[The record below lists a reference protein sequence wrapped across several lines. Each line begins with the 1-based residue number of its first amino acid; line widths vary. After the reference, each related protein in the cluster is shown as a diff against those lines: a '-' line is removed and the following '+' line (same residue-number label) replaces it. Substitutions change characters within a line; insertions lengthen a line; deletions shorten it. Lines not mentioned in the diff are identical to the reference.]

1 MALSL
6 ASVGQ
11 KITAA
16 FMNLIV
22 AEVNKQGHTAI
33 IPTSVAGTGVTVGA
47 SGKVSFTAS
56 TSISLNG
63 IFTSTYDHY
72 KVEIYTT
79 ASSTAVLRVVLRSA
93 GTDATAANYDYTLLY
108 ANSATPGSATVAAN
122 ANWALNASIS
132 STVMKHNLE
141 LTNPFLAS
149 MTTAIG
155 RSVAYASAVAPL
167 IGNFGGG
174 HRLSTSYDGLTFT
187 TSTGSLTG
195 TIRVYGYNDLD

>member
-6 ASVGQ
+6 ATVGA

-79 ASSTAVLRVVLRSA
+79 AASTAVLRVVLRSA

-108 ANSATPGSATVAAN
+108 ANSGSPSSATVAAN
-122 ANWALNASIS
+122 ANWTLNASIS

-187 TSTGSLTG
+187 ASTGSLTG
-195 TIRVYGYNDLD
+195 TIRVYGYNNN

>member
-6 ASVGQ
+6 ATVGA

-22 AEVNKQGHTAI
+22 AEVNKQGHTAV

-79 ASSTAVLRVVLRSA
+79 AASTAVLRVVLRSA

-122 ANWALNASIS
+122 ANWTLNASIS

-195 TIRVYGYNDLD
+195 TIRVYGYNNN

>member
-1 MALSL
+1 
-6 ASVGQ
+6 
-11 KITAA
+11 
-16 FMNLIV
+16 
-22 AEVNKQGHTAI
+22 
-33 IPTSVAGTGVTVGA
+33 
-47 SGKVSFTAS
+47 
-56 TSISLNG
+56 
-63 IFTSTYDHY
+63 
-72 KVEIYTT
+72 
-79 ASSTAVLRVVLRSA
+79 
-93 GTDATAANYDYTLLY
+93 
-108 ANSATPGSATVAAN
+108 
-122 ANWALNASIS
+122 
-132 STVMKHNLE
+132 

>member
-6 ASVGQ
+6 ATVGA

-108 ANSATPGSATVAAN
+108 ANSGTPGSATVAAN
-122 ANWALNASIS
+122 AYWTLNASIS
-132 STVMKHNLE
+132 STMMKHNLE

-195 TIRVYGYNDLD
+195 TIRVYGYNNN

>member
-6 ASVGQ
+6 ATVGA

-108 ANSATPGSATVAAN
+108 ANSGTPGSATVAAN

>member
-93 GTDATAANYDYTLLY
+93 GTDATAANYDYTLLF
-108 ANSATPGSATVAAN
+108 ANSATPGSATGAAN
-122 ANWALNASIS
+122 AYWTLNASIS
-132 STVMKHNLE
+132 STMMKHNLE

-149 MTTAIG
+149 PTTAFG
-155 RSVAYASAVAPL
+155 QSVAYATGGVAPL
-167 IGNFGGG
+167 VGSFGGG

-195 TIRVYGYNDLD
+195 TIRVYGYNNN

>member
-6 ASVGQ
+6 ATVGG

-108 ANSATPGSATVAAN
+108 ANSGSPSSATVAAN
-122 ANWALNASIS
+122 ANWTLNASIS

-187 TSTGSLTG
+187 ASTGSLTG
-195 TIRVYGYNDLD
+195 TIRVYGYNNN

>member
-22 AEVNKQGHTAI
+22 AEVNKHGHTAI

-108 ANSATPGSATVAAN
+108 ANSGTPGATTVAAN
-122 ANWALNASIS
+122 AYWTLNAAIL

-187 TSTGSLTG
+187 ASTGSLTG
-195 TIRVYGYNDLD
+195 TIRVYGYNNN

>member
-6 ASVGQ
+6 ATVGA

-79 ASSTAVLRVVLRSA
+79 AASTAVLRVVLRSA

-122 ANWALNASIS
+122 ANWTLNASIS

-195 TIRVYGYNDLD
+195 TIRVYGYNNN

>member
-22 AEVNKQGHTAI
+22 AEVNKQGHTAV
-33 IPTSVAGTGVTVGA
+33 IPTSVAGTGVKVGA

-79 ASSTAVLRVVLRSA
+79 AASTAVLRVVLRSA

-108 ANSATPGSATVAAN
+108 ANSGTPGAATVAAN
-122 ANWALNASIS
+122 ANWTLNASIS

-149 MTTAIG
+149 MTTAVG

-187 TSTGSLTG
+187 ASTGSLTG
-195 TIRVYGYNDLD
+195 TIRVYGYNNN

>member
-6 ASVGQ
+6 ATVGA
-11 KITAA
+11 KITATFINA
-16 FMNLIV
+16 IIGQVNL
-22 AEVNKQGHTAI
+22 QGYTAV

-93 GTDATAANYDYTLLY
+93 GTDSTAANYDYTLLY

-122 ANWALNASIS
+122 AYWTLNASIS
-132 STVMKHNLE
+132 STMMKHNLE

-149 MTTAIG
+149 PTTAFG

-167 IGNFGGG
+167 VGSFGGG

-195 TIRVYGYNDLD
+195 TIRVYGYNNN

>member
-6 ASVGQ
+6 ATVGA

-22 AEVNKQGHTAI
+22 AEDNKQGHTAI

-79 ASSTAVLRVVLRSA
+79 AASTAVLRVVLRSA

-108 ANSATPGSATVAAN
+108 ANSGSPGSATVAAN
-122 ANWALNASIS
+122 ANWTLNASIS

-195 TIRVYGYNDLD
+195 TIRVYGYNNN

>member
-6 ASVGQ
+6 ATVGA

-22 AEVNKQGHTAI
+22 AEVNKQGHTAV

-122 ANWALNASIS
+122 ANWTLNASIS
-132 STVMKHNLE
+132 STMMKHNLE

-195 TIRVYGYNDLD
+195 TIRVYGYNNN

>member
-6 ASVGQ
+6 ATVGA
-11 KITAA
+11 KITATFINA
-16 FMNLIV
+16 IIGQVNL
-22 AEVNKQGHTAI
+22 QGYTAV

-108 ANSATPGSATVAAN
+108 ANSGSPGSATVAAN
-122 ANWALNASIS
+122 ANWTLNASIS

-195 TIRVYGYNDLD
+195 TIRVYGYNKN

>member
-6 ASVGQ
+6 ATVGA

-108 ANSATPGSATVAAN
+108 ANSGTPGSSTVAAN
-122 ANWALNASIS
+122 AYWTLNASIS
-132 STVMKHNLE
+132 STMMKHNLE

-167 IGNFGGG
+167 VGNFGGG

-195 TIRVYGYNDLD
+195 TIRVYGYNNN

>member
-108 ANSATPGSATVAAN
+108 ANSGSPSSATVAAN
-122 ANWALNASIS
+122 ANWTLNASIS

>member
-6 ASVGQ
+6 ATVGA

-108 ANSATPGSATVAAN
+108 ANSASPGSATVAAN
-122 ANWALNASIS
+122 AHWTLNASIS
-132 STVMKHNLE
+132 STMMKHNLE

-167 IGNFGGG
+167 IGHFGGG

-195 TIRVYGYNDLD
+195 TIRVYGYNNN

>member
-6 ASVGQ
+6 ATVGA

-22 AEVNKQGHTAI
+22 AEVNKQGHTAV

-79 ASSTAVLRVVLRSA
+79 AASTAVLRVVLRSA

-122 ANWALNASIS
+122 ANWTLNASIS
-132 STVMKHNLE
+132 STMMKHNLE

-195 TIRVYGYNDLD
+195 TIRVYGYNNN

>member
-6 ASVGQ
+6 ATVGA

-108 ANSATPGSATVAAN
+108 ANSGTPGSATVAAN
-122 ANWALNASIS
+122 AYWTLNASIS
-132 STVMKHNLE
+132 STMMKHNLE

-187 TSTGSLTG
+187 ASTGSLTG
-195 TIRVYGYNDLD
+195 TIRVYGYNNN

>member
-79 ASSTAVLRVVLRSA
+79 AASTAVLRVVLRSA

-108 ANSATPGSATVAAN
+108 ANSGSPSSATVAAN
-122 ANWALNASIS
+122 ANWTLNASIS

-167 IGNFGGG
+167 IGHFGGG

-187 TSTGSLTG
+187 ASTGSLTG

>member
-6 ASVGQ
+6 ATVGA

-195 TIRVYGYNDLD
+195 TIRVYGYNNN